1 MDLATKLKMVDEEAS
16 HALCAVKQVEAFLFL
31 WLDAITPL
39 NEKPYEA
46 DRVAGLLTILE
57 SARTSLQQV
66 TEGINE

>member
-1 MDLATKLKMVDEEAS
+1 MDLATKLEMMDAEAS
-16 HALCAVKQVEAFLFL
+16 NALRAVKQAEAFLFL
-31 WLDAITPL
+31 WLDAMTPS
-39 NEKPYEA
+39 NAASYDP